1 MKSWPYL
8 SVAGALVLAFGA
20 AAAGP
25 AVAITAAAPAT
36 AAADGYHASS
46 TALLIVDPYNDF
58 MTKGGKLYDT
68 IKPTADASAMFEHLR
83 QIIPAARAAGIQVFV
98 LPHHRS
104 LPDGSDYPGWQ
115 NVNLFEQKTHGMKA
129 FEAGTWGGEFN
140 PEFGPKK
147 GDIVIREHYAQNG
160 FSNTDLDFE
169 LKQHGIRKIILVGV
183 IANSCIEATG
193 RYGMEMGY
201 HVTLVSD
208 AVAAFDEE
216 GMRAARTNA
225 PMFAHAIVTTS
236 ELLTKLPPP

>member
-1 MKSWPYL
+1 M
-8 SVAGALVLAFGA
+8 ALGHA
-20 AAAGP
+20 AAAP
-25 AVAITAAAPAT
+25 VAPVVDYSAAN
-36 AAADGYHASS
+36 

-58 MTKGGKLYDT
+58 MSKLGKLYDS
-68 IKPTADASAMFEHLR
+68 IKGTADASGMFEHLR
-83 QIIPAARAAGIQVFV
+83 QIIPAARAAGMQIFI

-104 LPDGSDYPGWQ
+104 LPDGSDYAGWQ
-115 NVNLFEQKTHGMKA
+115 NVNLFEQKTHGLKA
-129 FEAGTWGGEFN
+129 FEVGTWGGEFN

-147 GDIVIREHYAQNG
+147 GDVVIREHYAQNG

-208 AVAAFDEE
+208 AVAAFDED
-216 GMRAARTNA
+216 GMRAAKTNA
-225 PMFAHAIVTTS
+225 PMFAHAVMNTS
-236 ELLTKLPPP
+236 ELLAKMPRP